1 MENANSAFV
10 LSFDPSRDGPP
21 ELRDSRKL
29 SSRALLS
36 RWTIQSRLDF
46 LEKCSRYIARV
57 AFRRFK
63 KGSNG
68 GNSLWFQIFSHPS
81 DSTRG
86 PLARVLK
93 KRVFDRVSACSSRKQ
108 SNEIVPWNSISRTIP
123 RSLENN
129 RRSLA
134 DAFAKEKGSDRYR
147 ESRSDRRDDYAYANA
162 TSSRVSRNLGRRPDA
177 GLSDCDPI

>member
-1 MENANSAFV
+1 LIFSKNAR
-10 LSFDPSRDGPP
+10 DISR
-21 ELRDSRKL
+21 
-29 SSRALLS
+29 
-36 RWTIQSRLDF
+36 
-46 LEKCSRYIARV
+46 RV

-68 GNSLWFQIFSHPS
+68 GNSLPFQIFSHPS

-123 RSLENN
+123 IDSGRWRIIGVRWQARL
-129 RRSLA
+129 RKK
-134 DAFAKEKGSDRYR
+134 KEAIDTA
-147 ESRSDRRDDYAYANA
+147 SRGRIGDDYAYANA